1 MSKTYG
7 ARFAAMRPGRER
19 AGPERSEPERKNDV
33 SDTAERTA
41 DVAGPPPRNQ
51 GAGNGIL
58 GALRGGAAAFLRQRE
73 ATVFVV
79 VVALV
84 IYFRVASSNFFSHAN
99 LDTLASGVAAP
110 YIILS
115 IGEVLLLICGEIDLS
130 VGFTFTLAPFIMY
143 FLNVYYGFPVILAI
157 IAALVFGLLVGFVNA
172 FLTVALRL
180 PSFIATLGTS
190 FILYGLVLTTSH
202 AEPVTPTPAM
212 QSIGKFFG
220 NETASAWGWSAIIW
234 AVVLVAIFHV
244 VLTQTRWGLHTVAVG
259 GNLLGA
265 REAGISVAR
274 IKYGN
279 FMITGLLGALVGIQ
293 VAFYDNTID
302 PSAGGYNYMFYAVA
316 AAVLGG
322 TAMLGGA
329 GTIIGGF
336 LGAFLLSILTDGF
349 QITGVS
355 ANPLFIIF
363 GAAVLIAMIA
373 NVQLSRLREMGRIK

>member
-19 AGPERSEPERKNDV
+19 TGPERSEPERKNDV
-33 SDTAERTA
+33 SDTAELTA

-51 GAGNGIL
+51 GAGNEIL
-58 GALRGGAAAFLRQRE
+58 GALRSGTAAFLRQRE
-73 ATVFVV
+73 ATVLVV

-84 IYFRVASSNFFSHAN
+84 IYFRVASSNFF
-99 LDTLASGVAAP
+99 
-110 YIILS
+110 
-115 IGEVLLLICGEIDLS
+115 
-130 VGFTFTLAPFIMY
+130 
-143 FLNVYYGFPVILAI
+143 YGFPVILAI
-157 IAALVFGLLVGFVNA
+157 IAALIFGLIVGFINA

>member
-1 MSKTYG
+1 MVRVLRRCVPAVS
-7 ARFAAMRPGRER
+7 AQDQNAASR
-19 AGPERSEPERKNDV
+19 ERKNDV

-41 DVAGPPPRNQ
+41 DVAGPPPRNR
-51 GAGNGIL
+51 GAGNEFLAIL
-58 GALRGGAAAFLRQRE
+58 RSGTAAFLRQRE

-84 IYFRVASSNFFSHAN
+84 IYFRVDSSNFFGHAN

-143 FLNVYYGFPVILAI
+143 FLIVYDGFPVILGI
-157 IAALVFGLLVGFVNA
+157 IAALIFGLVVGFVNG
-172 FLTVALRL
+172 FLTVTLRL

-190 FILYGLVLTTSH
+190 FVLYGLVLTTSH

-212 QSIGKFFG
+212 ESIGKFFG

-234 AVVLVAIFHV
+234 AVVLVAIFQV
-244 VLTQTRWGLHTVAVG
+244 VLTRTRWGLHTIAVG

-293 VAFYDNTID
+293 VAFYDQTID
-302 PSAGGYNYMFYAVA
+302 PSAGGYQYMFYAVA

-322 TAMLGGA
+322 TAMLGGS
-329 GTIIGGF
+329 GTIIGGA
-336 LGAFLLSILTDGF
+336 LGAFLISILYDGF
-349 QITGVS
+349 EIIGVS
-355 ANPLFIIF
+355 ANPLFIIL
-363 GAAVLIAMIA
+363 GAGVLIAMIA
-373 NVQLSRLREMGRIK
+373 NVQLGRLREMGRTR